1 MRQKVMIMSGLNTL
15 LKYIPHFVLILRQ
28 GAWKFMKGYFSNQ
41 LSLICLKKNIGL
53 SDVLS
58 NKVLRLKQLSTMS
71 STKSQV
77 QVKISMHSPRAQQL
91 LKNIPCIFFFSWG
104 LAEPVVF
111 DLQGTQQYLSF
122 SGLCL
127 RGDSMTDWIVVLGIC
142 LALCQFC
149 FTLV

>member
-1 MRQKVMIMSGLNTL
+1 MIMSGLNTL

-58 NKVLRLKQLSTMS
+58 NKVLRLEQLSTMS
-71 STKSQV
+71 RTKSQV

-91 LKNIPCIFFFSWG
+91 LKNIPCIFFFS
-104 LAEPVVF
+104 
-111 DLQGTQQYLSF
+111 
-122 SGLCL
+122 
-127 RGDSMTDWIVVLGIC
+127 
-142 LALCQFC
+142 
-149 FTLV
+149 